1 MLKATGQ
8 SKTKEE
14 QAQLNRESKE
24 AIKEAE
30 LQAKIQIEESKIDLD
45 KRKDLAKYISEML
58 KKQMEDQKEIDQTA
72 IENML
77 KVANQQMTEIRNDAE
92 R

>member
-58 KKQMEDQKEIDQTA
+58 KKQMNDQKEIDQTA

-77 KVANQQMTEIRNDAE
+77 KVANQQMMEIRNDEE

>member
-1 MLKATGQ
+1 MLKVTGQ
-8 SKTKEE
+8 SKMKEE

-30 LQAKIQIEESKIDLD
+30 IQAKIQIEESKLELD
-45 KRKDLAKYISEML
+45 QRKELAKYMSDML

-77 KVANQQMTEIRNDAE
+77 KVANQQITEMRNDAE